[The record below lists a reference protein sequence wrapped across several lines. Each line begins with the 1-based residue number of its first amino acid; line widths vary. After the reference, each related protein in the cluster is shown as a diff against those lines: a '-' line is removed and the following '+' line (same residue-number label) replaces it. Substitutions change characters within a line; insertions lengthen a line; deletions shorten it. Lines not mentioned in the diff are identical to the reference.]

1 MPNQPLINALMGGQL
16 GQQQPFGSNIFGT
29 NNQQWGSGGTEQVP
43 QTYQQEQTASPWP
56 QENSQFG
63 GQASPWGNIQL
74 GGATPFGQQMWQALM
89 QMMGNRGG
97 LSAFFGSQPRMQP
110 PTGMPQGWGQGPW
123 GQQGG
128 QG

>member
-29 NNQQWGSGGTEQVP
+29 NNQQWGSGGA
-43 QTYQQEQTASPWP
+43 EQTPQQPNPTGSPWSGMGDDSNEWRGL
-56 QENSQFG
+56 QGQG
-63 GQASPWGNIQL
+63 GGFLQW
-74 GGATPFGQQMWQALM
+74 LM
-89 QMMGNRGG
+89 PLLMNRGQNP
-97 LSAFFGSQPRMQP
+97 SAFFGSQPRMQP
-110 PTGMPQGWGQGPW
+110 PTGMPGAWGQGSPW